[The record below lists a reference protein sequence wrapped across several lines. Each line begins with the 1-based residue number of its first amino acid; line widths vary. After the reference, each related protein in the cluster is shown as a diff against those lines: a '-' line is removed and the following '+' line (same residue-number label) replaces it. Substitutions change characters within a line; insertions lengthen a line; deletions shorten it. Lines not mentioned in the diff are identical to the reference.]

1 MEATENTAEER
12 RFDSKIKALVVA
24 KGYNSVSHFSKEE
37 EVSYYLLRRL
47 MHGTANSLD
56 VPFLVDVCKK
66 LDCEIGD
73 LIILNK
79 EEIKNEKK

>member
-1 MEATENTAEER
+1 MEKK
-12 RFDSKIKALVVA
+12 FDSKVKAIAVA
-24 KGYNSVSHFSKEE
+24 KGYNSIADCSEKEG
-37 EVSYYLLRRL
+37 VSYYLLRRL
-47 MHGTANSLD
+47 MHGTANTLD

-79 EEIKNEKK
+79 EENK

>member
-1 MEATENTAEER
+1 MGRKFRSN
-12 RFDSKIKALVVA
+12 IKAIVVTR
-24 KGYNSVSHFSKEE
+24 GYNSIADFSEKEG
-37 EVSYYLLRRL
+37 VSYYLLRRL
-47 MHGTANSLD
+47 MHGTANTLD

-79 EEIKNEKK
+79 EEVK

>member
-1 MEATENTAEER
+1 METTESTTEEK

-47 MHGTANSLD
+47 MHGTANTLD

-79 EEIKNEKK
+79 EENK

>member
-1 MEATENTAEER
+1 MEKK
-12 RFDSKIKALVVA
+12 FDSKIKALAVA
-24 KGYNSVSHFSKEE
+24 KGYNSISDFSEKEG
-37 EVSYYLLRRL
+37 VSYYLLRRL

-79 EEIKNEKK
+79 EENK